1 MLLSCNY
8 NFLYHRSINFYCQ
21 DVQALKVTFVITAR
35 SGFPIL
41 LKNNVLINLSV
52 FTVYLPPFCSLIE
65 KTPIA
70 NNYLMPMR
78 KLLPMGSD
86 TLELVISVS
95 NISKIKTRDL
105 LTLVFQMLLP
115 N

>member
-1 MLLSCNY
+1 M
-8 NFLYHRSINFYCQ
+8 
-21 DVQALKVTFVITAR
+21 TFVITAK
-35 SGFPIL
+35 SGWQTR

-52 FTVYLPPFCSLIE
+52 FTVYLPLFCSLIE

-95 NISKIKTRDL
+95 NLSKIKTRDL
-105 LTLVFQMLLP
+105 LTLVFQMFLP